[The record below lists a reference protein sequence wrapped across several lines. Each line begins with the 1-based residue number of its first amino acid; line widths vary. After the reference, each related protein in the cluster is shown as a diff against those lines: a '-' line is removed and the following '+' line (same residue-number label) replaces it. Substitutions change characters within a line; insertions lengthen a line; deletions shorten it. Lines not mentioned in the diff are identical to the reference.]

1 MVPFIRVILWL
12 QPFFVE
18 RAFRIFDCDGN
29 GTVSMS
35 EFIDTMH
42 QFAGQ
47 SSDEKLV
54 FLFRVYDL
62 DGERYIVSQV
72 HHSTYMYIHS
82 LLLLQM
88 TASFNSLTCAR

>member
-1 MVPFIRVILWL
+1 M
-12 QPFFVE
+12 E

-29 GTVSMS
+29 GTVSMA

-42 QFAGQ
+42 KFAGQ

-62 DGERYIVSQV
+62 DGKYTITSIYAVLPFQV
-72 HHSTYMYIHS
+72 DSRIWVRV
-82 LLLLQM
+82 
-88 TASFNSLTCAR
+88 N

>member
-1 MVPFIRVILWL
+1 MASTTPLIYKRKIVNSKKVSLFF

-18 RAFRIFDCDGN
+18 RAFRIFDVDGN

-42 QFAGQ
+42 KFAGQ

-62 DGERYIVSQV
+62 DGKQSYTSQ
-72 HHSTYMYIHS
+72 
-82 LLLLQM
+82 LL
-88 TASFNSLTCAR
+88 

>member
-1 MVPFIRVILWL
+1 M
-12 QPFFVE
+12 E

-29 GTVSMS
+29 GTVSMT

-42 QFAGQ
+42 KFAGQ

-62 DGERYIVSQV
+62 DGKSSIIPCV
-72 HHSTYMYIHS
+72 
-82 LLLLQM
+82 
-88 TASFNSLTCAR
+88 

>member
-1 MVPFIRVILWL
+1 M
-12 QPFFVE
+12 E

-42 QFAGQ
+42 KFAGQ

-62 DGERYIVSQV
+62 DGKFLIL
-72 HHSTYMYIHS
+72 HPS
-82 LLLLQM
+82 LKGRILIPSFFFFLSSFFLL
-88 TASFNSLTCAR
+88 TFF

>member
-1 MVPFIRVILWL
+1 M
-12 QPFFVE
+12 E
-18 RAFRIFDCDGN
+18 RAFRIFDVDGN

-42 QFAGQ
+42 KFAGQ

-62 DGERYIVSQV
+62 DGKC
-72 HHSTYMYIHS
+72 
-82 LLLLQM
+82 
-88 TASFNSLTCAR
+88 NSHRARTEIRFFVELPQEWMGDIKLKLKVYGKQG

>member
-1 MVPFIRVILWL
+1 MSLFF

-18 RAFRIFDCDGN
+18 RAFRIFDVDGN

-42 QFAGQ
+42 KFAGQ

-62 DGERYIVSQV
+62 DGKQSYTYIPIK
-72 HHSTYMYIHS
+72 YPK
-82 LLLLQM
+82 
-88 TASFNSLTCAR
+88 NSLYLLAASI

>member
-1 MVPFIRVILWL
+1 M
-12 QPFFVE
+12 E

-42 QFAGQ
+42 KFAGQ

-62 DGERYIVSQV
+62 DGKFLHLINFKILSQ
-72 HHSTYMYIHS
+72 
-82 LLLLQM
+82 LE
-88 TASFNSLTCAR
+88 

>member
-1 MVPFIRVILWL
+1 MSRFKLGLDYLICDLFNLIF

-42 QFAGQ
+42 KFAGQ

-62 DGERYIVSQV
+62 DGN
-72 HHSTYMYIHS
+72 HSS
-82 LLLLQM
+82 KAELL
-88 TASFNSLTCAR
+88 NEY

>member
-1 MVPFIRVILWL
+1 M
-12 QPFFVE
+12 E
-18 RAFRIFDCDGN
+18 RAFRIFDVDGN

-42 QFAGQ
+42 KFAGQ

-62 DGERYIVSQV
+62 DGKQSYTYIPIK
-72 HHSTYMYIHS
+72 YPK
-82 LLLLQM
+82 
-88 TASFNSLTCAR
+88 NSLYLLAASI

>member
-1 MVPFIRVILWL
+1 M
-12 QPFFVE
+12 E

-42 QFAGQ
+42 KFAGQ

-62 DGERYIVSQV
+62 DGNHSSSSLF
-72 HHSTYMYIHS
+72 HHHVLDST
-82 LLLLQM
+82 QFF
-88 TASFNSLTCAR
+88 TF

>member
-1 MVPFIRVILWL
+1 M
-12 QPFFVE
+12 E
-18 RAFRIFDCDGN
+18 RAFRIFDVDGN

-42 QFAGQ
+42 KFAGQ

-62 DGERYIVSQV
+62 DGKQSYIYPNYYKQCAYALVHEMTIYIEVGSPDVSWV
-72 HHSTYMYIHS
+72 SVLHI
-82 LLLLQM
+82 LG
-88 TASFNSLTCAR
+88 

>member
-1 MVPFIRVILWL
+1 MNDLIS

-29 GTVSMS
+29 GTVSMA

-42 QFAGQ
+42 KFAGQ

-62 DGERYIVSQV
+62 DGN
-72 HHSTYMYIHS
+72 HS
-82 LLLLQM
+82 L
-88 TASFNSLTCAR
+88 TFRTVKPSKICISR